1 MKRVSPPAMISLC
14 YAAIG
19 IAWILGGGALVD
31 LLLPQDKDLR
41 EVVEIVKGLLYV
53 VLTTLAVYGFA
64 KWQWRT
70 RGELVKNLDQSGHRV
85 MSLSNQLTEREA
97 LLSATLN
104 SISDHVY
111 VIGRNRKLVTA
122 NAPALAAFGLDP
134 ARVRGM
140 DLLRFNW
147 PELTFKQIDLDCDF
161 VLSTGHAAYRTI
173 RLPTINGPR
182 EFAYAMTPIFGAKD
196 KPDMAVVV
204 ARDVATD
211 AAAA

>member
-1 MKRVSPPAMISLC
+1 MKRVSPPAIIALY

-19 IAWILGGGALVD
+19 VAWILGGSALVD
-31 LLLPQDKDLR
+31 LLLPKDTNLR
-41 EVVEIVKGLLYV
+41 DEVEIFKGLLYV
-53 VLTTLAVYGFA
+53 ALTALAVYGFA

-70 RGELVKNLDQSGHRV
+70 RVDLVNDLNQSGHRV

-111 VIGRNRKLVTA
+111 VIDRNRKLVTA

-173 RLPTINGPR
+173 SLPTINGPR
-182 EFAYAMTPIFGAKD
+182 DFAYAMTPIFGSKE

-204 ARDVATD
+204 ARDVSTD
-211 AAAA
+211 AVAA

>member
-1 MKRVSPPAMISLC
+1 MI
-14 YAAIG
+14 G
-19 IAWILGGGALVD
+19 VAWILGGGVLAD
-31 LLLPQDKDLR
+31 FLLPDDPILR
-41 EVVEIVKGLLYV
+41 DEVETLKGLVYV
-53 VLTTLAVYGFA
+53 GLTTLAVYGFA

-70 RGELVKNLDQSGHRV
+70 RGELVSDLQTSGSRV
-85 MSLSNQLTEREA
+85 MTLSNQLTEREA

-111 VIGRNRKLVTA
+111 VIGGSRKLVTA

-134 ARVRGM
+134 ARVKGM

-147 PELTFKQIDLDCDF
+147 PEKTFKQIDLDCDF

-173 RLPTINGPR
+173 TLPTIHGPR
-182 EFAYAMTPIFGAKD
+182 EFAYAMTPIFGAKH

-204 ARDVATD
+204 ARDVTVD
-211 AAAA
+211 SAAA

>member
-1 MKRVSPPAMISLC
+1 MKRLSPPAIISLS
-14 YAAIG
+14 YAVIG
-19 IAWILGGGALVD
+19 FAWILGGGALVD
-31 LLLPQDKDLR
+31 QLLPSDNALR
-41 EVVEIVKGLLYV
+41 AEVEVIKGLLYV
-53 VLTTLAVYGFA
+53 LLTALAVFGFA

-70 RGELVKNLDQSGHRV
+70 RGELVNDLYSSGHRV
-85 MSLSNQLTEREA
+85 VVLSNQLTEREA

-111 VIGRNRKLVTA
+111 VIAKDRRLVTA

-134 ARVRGM
+134 ARVKGI
-140 DLLRFNW
+140 DLSKLNW
-147 PELTFKQIDLDCDF
+147 PPPAFKQITLDCDF
-161 VLSTGHAAYRTI
+161 VLSAGHPAYRTVT
-173 RLPTINGPR
+173 LPTTQGPR

-204 ARDVATD
+204 ARDVTSD